1 MRKIKIIGV
10 PLDLGQERRGV
21 DMGPSALRFA
31 GLNARIQA
39 LGYEVKDAGNL
50 EVPMRETHPPGS
62 QHAKY
67 LTEIAA
73 SCKRQAHAVC
83 QALRAG
89 FMPLVLGGDHSIGI
103 GTVAGVADYYRRKAK
118 KIGLIWI
125 DAHSDMNTP
134 ETSPSGNVHGMPLAV
149 CLGYGPRK
157 LTHLLGYSP
166 FLSPRNAVLVGVRDV
181 DLLERPAV
189 KQSGLTVYTMRQIDE
204 RGLSSVMQEA
214 IAIAGRDTAGFHV
227 SLDMDFVDPAE
238 APGVGT
244 PVKGGATYR
253 EAHLVMEMIADARR
267 ALSLE
272 IVEINPVIDV
282 ASKTAS
288 LAVELALSALGKK
301 IL

>member
-1 MRKIKIIGV
+1 MKRIRIIGV

-31 GLNARIQA
+31 GLNARIQG
-39 LGYEVKDAGNL
+39 LGIEVKDAGNL
-50 EVPMRETHPPGS
+50 DVPMRETHSPGS
-62 QHAKY
+62 QHSKY
-67 LTEIAA
+67 LREIAA
-73 SCKRQAHAVC
+73 TCKRQARAVE
-83 QALRAG
+83 QALRSG
-89 FMPLVLGGDHSIGI
+89 SIPLVLGGDHSIGI
-103 GTVAGVADYYRRKAK
+103 GTVAGVADFYRRKGK
-118 KIGLIWI
+118 KIGLIWV

-166 FLSPRNAVLVGVRDV
+166 FLSPGNAVLVGVRDV
-181 DLLERPAV
+181 DLKERPAV
-189 KQSGLTVYTMRQIDE
+189 KQSGLAVYTMRQIDE
-204 RGLSSVMQEA
+204 RGLRAVMQEA
-214 IAIAGRDTAGFHV
+214 IAIADRNTAGFCV
-227 SLDMDFVDPAE
+227 SLDMDFVDPSE

-267 ALSLE
+267 MISLE

-282 ASKTAS
+282 ANKTAN
-288 LAVELALSALGKK
+288 LGVELILSALGKK